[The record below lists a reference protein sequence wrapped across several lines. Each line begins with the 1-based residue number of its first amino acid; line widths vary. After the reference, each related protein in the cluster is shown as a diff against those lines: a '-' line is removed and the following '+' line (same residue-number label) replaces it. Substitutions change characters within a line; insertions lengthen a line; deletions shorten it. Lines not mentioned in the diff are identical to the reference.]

1 MNPVVITADRTCD
14 LSADQLSENG
24 VRTIPYHIILQ
35 DKEYFDNV
43 DITPPE
49 IYQVFYDTKELPH
62 TSAVSMGE
70 YLDFF
75 EPALKEGKDIVHV
88 TLGSKLSAS
97 YVNATLAAEE
107 IGDGRVQVVDSKSL
121 SSGTG
126 LLVLRACDLA
136 REGLSAEAIAED
148 LRAHVVK
155 THASFVMD
163 TLQFMA
169 AGGRCSSVAAFGANL
184 LKLKPL
190 IGVDPLEDGAMGVVK
205 KYRGDLGT
213 VIDTYVRETLNKYD
227 DLDTRRIFITHST
240 IDKKYVEIAE
250 KAIRETKPF
259 EHIYETVA
267 SCTISSPCGPGTLGV
282 LFMTK

>member
-14 LSADQLSENG
+14 LSAEQLSENG

-97 YVNATLAAEE
+97 
-107 IGDGRVQVVDSKSL
+107 
-121 SSGTG
+121 
-126 LLVLRACDLA
+126 
-136 REGLSAEAIAED
+136 
-148 LRAHVVK
+148 
-155 THASFVMD
+155 
-163 TLQFMA
+163 
-169 AGGRCSSVAAFGANL
+169 
-184 LKLKPL
+184 
-190 IGVDPLEDGAMGVVK
+190 
-205 KYRGDLGT
+205 
-213 VIDTYVRETLNKYD
+213 
-227 DLDTRRIFITHST
+227 
-240 IDKKYVEIAE
+240 
-250 KAIRETKPF
+250 
-259 EHIYETVA
+259 
-267 SCTISSPCGPGTLGV
+267 
-282 LFMTK
+282 